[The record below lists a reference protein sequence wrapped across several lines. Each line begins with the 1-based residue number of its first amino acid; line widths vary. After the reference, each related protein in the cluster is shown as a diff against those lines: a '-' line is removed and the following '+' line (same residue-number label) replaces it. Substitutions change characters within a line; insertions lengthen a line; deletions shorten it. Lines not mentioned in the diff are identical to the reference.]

1 MFSVGRHDDLMVC
14 ALDFRSSYLGS
25 SLDRD
30 YCVVLVETLFTRTVP
45 IKMGTGGLNAEGVGD
60 NLEKTS

>member
-1 MFSVGRHDDLMVC
+1 MFSVGRRDCQIVC
-14 ALDFRSSYLGS
+14 ALDSRSSCFGS
-25 SLDRD
+25 NLDRD
-30 YCVVLVETLFTRTVP
+30 YCAVLVETLFTLTVP